1 MVNVLCK
8 GNAYILHYFCM
19 GECNSLNIFS
29 LTGRPMESKAVHRST
44 KKLNV
49 VVSSLAQFLAHCY
62 TIYILCTPN
71 NSNIITPDD
80 LNFSKHCSHLAN
92 IALARANLILWAFS
106 FSNVQTLCKLY
117 CVYVRPLLEYCSPI
131 WFPHTLEFIDL
142 LENVQRS
149 FTRRLPGLDNL
160 NYPARLT
167 FLNLP
172 SLELCRLRIDCN
184 LMYNIMHNKFYT
196 IPNLFDLRFDI
207 VTSQVITRGHN
218 LKVFVQPSIWNTVKY
233 SFFHRITNVWNAL
246 PYSVVN
252 APNVKL
258 FIENLLDMHL
268 FNYLRGRI
276 LIWSV

>member
-1 MVNVLCK
+1 M
-8 GNAYILHYFCM
+8 
-19 GECNSLNIFS
+19 
-29 LTGRPMESKAVHRST
+29 
-44 KKLNV
+44 
-49 VVSSLAQFLAHCY
+49 
-62 TIYILCTPN
+62 
-71 NSNIITPDD
+71 
-80 LNFSKHCSHLAN
+80 
-92 IALARANLILWAFS
+92 
-106 FSNVQTLCKLY
+106 
-117 CVYVRPLLEYCSPI
+117 RPLLEYCSPI

-218 LKVFVQPSIWNTVKY
+218 LKVFVHPQSEILSNIL
-233 SFFHRITNVWNAL
+233 FFT
-246 PYSVVN
+246 
-252 APNVKL
+252 
-258 FIENLLDMHL
+258 E
-268 FNYLRGRI
+268 
-276 LIWSV
+276 